1 MWTWE
6 AIAALVSV
14 VGFVGLILFYA
25 AKSIFRT
32 KEEAHL
38 AAKEFNAKLYDR
50 QGITNFM
57 PRADCNRHKDEMER
71 RQDNAQRK
79 TCDKLDVI
87 LVAQSELGREV
98 AMITSRFDQYLNG
111 EIRKEDKRV
120 DMLADKIDGLIT
132 VLKAK

>member
-6 AIAALVSV
+6 AIAAFVSV

-25 AKSIFRT
+25 AKSVFRT

-38 AAKEFNAKLYDR
+38 AAKEFNAKLYTK
-50 QGITNFM
+50 GITNFM
-57 PRADCNRHKDEMER
+57 PREECDKHKAEIDR
-71 RQDNAQRK
+71 RYDNAQRK
-79 TCDKLDVI
+79 TCEKLDSMI
-87 LVAQSELGREV
+87 NAQGELGKGIV
-98 AMITSRFDQYLNG
+98 SITSRFDQYLNG